1 MDTQYRKFVVVL
13 VFIFSLMVTEYVV
26 AAPVVF
32 TDSAAFNTAISS
44 YSNSTLNFDSSV
56 AGSLIADGGTLGGI
70 IFNYPTLAS
79 SAVTMQIVTG
89 SPTTSGLNF
98 LGTDDGNLF
107 QAGDGFSLSFAA
119 SHAIGMFFISA
130 DEMFDYDIELTVNST
145 TAFLKVSDAI
155 VLDAFNNA
163 YFLGIVDDTNTFN
176 SVEVSSLST
185 CGVCFLYNVDDI
197 TTATT
202 PSSSIPAPSVIW
214 LLVAGLLPMLRNI
227 KARS

>member
-1 MDTQYRKFVVVL
+1 MNPITKKLSILFIL
-13 VFIFSLMVTEYVV
+13 IFSMSAH

-44 YSNSTLNFDSSV
+44 YSNSTLNFDSSA

-70 IFNYPTLAS
+70 TFNYPTLAS
-79 SAVTMQIVTG
+79 FGVTMQIITG

-130 DEMFDYDIELTVNST
+130 DPMFDDDIELTVNST

>member
-1 MDTQYRKFVVVL
+1 MNTIAKKL
-13 VFIFSLMVTEYVV
+13 SGLFILLSSITAH

-70 IFNYPTLAS
+70 TFNYPTLAS
-79 SAVTMQIVTG
+79 FGVTMQIITG

-98 LGTDDGNLF
+98 LGTDDGDLF

-130 DEMFDYDIELTVNST
+130 DEMFDDDIALTVNST

-155 VLDAFNNA
+155 ALDAVNNA
-163 YFLGIVDDTNTFN
+163 FFLGIVDDTNTFN
-176 SVEVSSLST
+176 SVEVSSVS
-185 CGVCFLYNVDDI
+185 CGGCFLYNVDDI

-202 PSSSIPAPSVIW
+202 PSSSVPTPSVIW
-214 LLVAGLLPMLRNI
+214 LLVAGLIPFFRNI
-227 KARS
+227 KGRL